1 MKRCVGIGKEGLQN
15 STLILCISGFKSI
28 FHEAS
33 YSVAR
38 GEGTVEKIPGV
49 LHFSAALFPLRLG
62 FQMKIH
68 FNKGFYGLKK
78 RLKIVA
84 LVVGES

>member
-1 MKRCVGIGKEGLQN
+1 M
-15 STLILCISGFKSI
+15 
-28 FHEAS
+28 
-33 YSVAR
+33 AR
-38 GEGTVEKIPGV
+38 GEGIVEKIPGV

-78 RLKIVA
+78 RLKIMA
-84 LVVGES
+84 LVVGEP